1 MKTYILDR
9 FEENFA
15 VLEAEDGTTVDIPT
29 ERIKNAEE
37 GDVVIFDG
45 ERYIADKVRTKK
57 RRAVIAE
64 KMRRLFD
71 KKNPE

>member
-15 VLEAEDGTTVDIPT
+15 VLEAEDGTTVNIPA
-29 ERIKNAEE
+29 EKISNAEE
-37 GDVVIFDG
+37 GDVIIFDG
-45 ERYIADKVRTKK
+45 ASYIADKVRTKK
-57 RRAVIAE
+57 RRAVMEE

-71 KKNPE
+71 KKG